1 MEIKRRNI
9 KLTSHVACMGISD
22 VYIKCFSG
30 NVKTIGHLG
39 ALDGD
44 ERMTV
49 EQGM

>member
-9 KLTSHVACMGISD
+9 KLTRHAACMGISD
-22 VYIKCFSG
+22 VCMKCFSG
-30 NVKTIGHLG
+30 NMKAICHLRV
-39 ALDGD
+39 LDGD